1 MNNIRLN
8 LDINSFVGNSI
19 NLSILIPLIPMVMAL
34 FILILLVSFNRT
46 MNRLT
51 KPVSFLIIFS
61 LLSSAFIS
69 LYFYNKKIEG
79 EVFLSNYLRLFE
91 SNNLVLHINSFTE
104 KITIFFT
111 VMMTILIGVLFYKLP
126 RQKGYVSLI
135 VGISLISSTVI
146 FAVMFLDL
154 SVFI

>member
-1 MNNIRLN
+1 
-8 LDINSFVGNSI
+8 
-19 NLSILIPLIPMVMAL
+19 MAL